1 MTEWIHDLTLYS
13 PLKMTH
19 SKISISEEGVLLN
32 PVLHDAKLLGVLTF
46 ESKRTLVIAQLRSGE
61 INGMW
66 LIGVERLNATNFY
79 AGNIILDC
87 TVESGPRANCDQ
99 AFKDLGLAQDKGAQ
113 AYLELLRVRIRRSE
127 LKIVTI
133 NPSYGCEF
141 CALCREIESWDV
153 EGDKTGLLV
162 SIQQAARL
170 APA

>member
-1 MTEWIHDLTLYS
+1 VLIREIRVSFEKFVWLVPESMTEWIHDLTLYS

-46 ESKRTLVIAQLRSGE
+46 ESKRTLVIAQLGSGE

-99 AFKDLGLAQDKGAQ
+99 AFKDLGLA
-113 AYLELLRVRIRRSE
+113 IW
-127 LKIVTI
+127 
-133 NPSYGCEF
+133 NSYVF
-141 CALCREIESWDV
+141 A
-153 EGDKTGLLV
+153 
-162 SIQQAARL
+162 
-170 APA
+170 